1 MFEYSYI
8 SFFSKIQS
16 WLHIQVNVGEIS
28 VKEHILSHKMV
39 WSGGQFLSAPNFYQS
54 MMPVFISE
62 LAEMG

>member
-1 MFEYSYI
+1 MNIE
-8 SFFSKIQS
+8 
-16 WLHIQVNVGEIS
+16 EIS

-62 LAEMG
+62 LAEMGQIKDL